1 MSWDGKIYD
10 KYRIEHTDGT
20 PLKGKMYFVLRL
32 DSDDSVEAARVNA
45 AMRAYKGNVKTSVG
59 NAVKMHNAL
68 ECIDSIAKYLE
79 AGTIRDVL
87 HAYRNIQDRVR
98 IALAKPPRNCDRFN
112 SEYDYDKLH
121 EAFVKHCD
129 SCNCPMGCIHRRDT
143 RCMLDTR
150 CGSILKC
157 FAKFV
162 LAEAKGGA
170 K

>member
-1 MSWDGKIYD
+1 MEKTTELLRVMRNEKFYRDGKEDESVKRIVKSYAD
-10 KYRIEHTDGT
+10 RIEDAIKRDYT
-20 PLKGKMYFVLRL
+20 
-32 DSDDSVEAARVNA
+32 
-45 AMRAYKGNVKTSVG
+45 GNVEKLREALGVARELLLPQCHYDIPYSKNCVA
-59 NAVKMHNAL
+59 AVEK
-68 ECIDSIAKYLE
+68 IDS
-79 AGTIRDVL
+79 
-87 HAYRNIQDRVR
+87 
-98 IALAKPPRNCDRFN
+98 ALAEPPRNCDRFK

-162 LAEAKGGA
+162 LAESKGDAK
-170 K
+170 

>member
-1 MSWDGKIYD
+1 METINDIVREMRKDMPRVVDTKVI
-10 KYRIEHTDGT
+10 
-20 PLKGKMYFVLRL
+20 LRNYADRL
-32 DSDDSVEAARVNA
+32 EAAIKREREA
-45 AMRAYKGNVKTSVG
+45 VG
-59 NAVKMHNAL
+59 NAAKMREAL
-68 ECIDSIAKYLE
+68 ETISKCDISKEEDCYTLYRVCE
-79 AGTIRDVL
+79 A
-87 HAYRNIQDRVR
+87 
-98 IALAKPPRNCDRFN
+98 ALSAPPRNCDRFK

-162 LAEAKGGA
+162 LAEAEGEQK
-170 K
+170 

>member
-1 MSWDGKIYD
+1 MNSKQREELQ
-10 KYRIEHTDGT
+10 RISAAITVNTLSNGVRTIACQISPEEVKHIVDTILAE
-20 PLKGKMYFVLRL
+20 PL
-32 DSDDSVEAARVNA
+32 
-45 AMRAYKGNVKTSVG
+45 
-59 NAVKMHNAL
+59 
-68 ECIDSIAKYLE
+68 
-79 AGTIRDVL
+79 
-87 HAYRNIQDRVR
+87 
-98 IALAKPPRNCDRFN
+98 RNCDRYK

-162 LAEAKGGA
+162 LAEAKGDE